1 MIASRTAFRATRS
14 LRLRTVIRQARYES
28 TTSSSNSSSN
38 SHLVPSLIGGLTG
51 GTLVFLGGYGWY
63 RQSGAHSLLAT
74 ATETKASYQKMV
86 KHLKESSPEPNE
98 ALQWLRQTATSYV
111 AVIPGAK
118 YYVDSAF
125 NDIDAIHEK
134 HAGEV
139 DKIVK
144 EAYNELKD
152 VSQEGSMSFESAG
165 KVWEILQKHL
175 NRISELAVDSAQEIM
190 NNHPDLKEKFGGGL
204 ERMKQLGENYGPEAK
219 KQVDQTWDEIHG
231 ILKNGANA
239 SSISKIQALVQ
250 DKLKKL
256 EELGNKAWEKGM
268 EQAKP
273 YLDKSPKV
281 KQLIEENKDA
291 LKQGNAMELYEKIK
305 ESVESGNT
313 EPIEKYAKSTVEKV
327 KKASK

>member
-1 MIASRTAFRATRS
+1 
-14 LRLRTVIRQARYES
+14 
-28 TTSSSNSSSN
+28 
-38 SHLVPSLIGGLTG
+38 
-51 GTLVFLGGYGWY
+51 
-63 RQSGAHSLLAT
+63 
-74 ATETKASYQKMV
+74 MV

-111 AVIPGAK
+111 AIIPGAK

-125 NDIDAIHEK
+125 NDIDAIHAK

-144 EAYNELKD
+144 EAYNELKE
-152 VSQEGSMSFESAG
+152 VSQEASMSLESAG

-190 NNHPDLKEKFGGGL
+190 ENHPNLKEKFGGGL
-204 ERMKQLGENYGPEAK
+204 DRLKQLGENYGPEAK
-219 KQVDQTWDEIHG
+219 KQVDQTWDEIRG

-239 SSISKIQALVQ
+239 SSVSKIQALVQ